1 MKFFLYSSSVSSST
15 SWYLLLL
22 LDPYNICALLCP
34 SLYEM
39 FPWYHYFSWRDLWS
53 FPFYCFPLSL
63 CTDHW
68 GRLSYLCAILWNSA
82 FKSIFPF
89 LLCFLLLLFSQLF
102 IRPPQTTILPFC
114 ISFSWWWSWSP
125 HPVQCHKLPSIVLQ
139 ALCLSG
145 LIPWIYLS
153 LPLYNCKS
161 FDLIWV
167 IPEWTSGFPYFLQ
180 FKPEFCNKELMI
192 WATVS
197 SRSYFCWLYRA
208 SPSLASKNIISLISV
223 LII

>member
-1 MKFFLYSSSVSSST
+1 MLWASRSWKKQGRKPLPSPRTLQRLQGVHGPNEHLDFGLVST

-102 IRPPQTTILPFC
+102 VRPPQTTILPFC

-139 ALCLSG
+139 ALCLPDLESIHH
-145 LIPWIYLS
+145 LHCIIIW
-153 LPLYNCKS
+153 
-161 FDLIWV
+161 DLI
-167 IPEWTSGFPYFLQ
+167 
-180 FKPEFCNKELMI
+180 
-192 WATVS
+192 
-197 SRSYFCWLYRA
+197 
-208 SPSLASKNIISLISV
+208 
-223 LII
+223 